1 MALGPPSPSE
11 RWTFISSLLA
21 PVQLQASGLDSLYHT
36 LRSGRGLGRRKK
48 PGLFLCCSWGWGR
61 KGFIDPL

>member
-21 PVQLQASGLDSLYHT
+21 PVQLQASGLDRSLSHT
-36 LRSGRGLGRRKK
+36 KKWQGLG
-48 PGLFLCCSWGWGR
+48 
-61 KGFIDPL
+61 